1 MKMKNISNVKPPTD
15 SHGED
20 LERSTRKVKDKQL
33 STQWTLTLWASHLYL
48 EATIR
53 NALNLSSLQT
63 SQNCTSLTACTHR

>member
-53 NALNLSSLQT
+53 SLQT